1 MEKILSLQWLY
12 RQLPLWRQNNVSIVL
27 VTGCFD
33 ILHSAHEMFLK
44 NAKKEGGMLIVG
56 LETDKRVNFLKGKGR
71 PVNSLRK
78 RAENLAKLEF
88 VDYIFELPEN
98 IGTPEV
104 QESLI
109 SGIKPDILAV
119 SSHTSYL
126 DRKKEVV
133 EKFGGK
139 LKIVLAQDSRFSTS
153 KILEDLD

>member
-12 RQLPLWRQNNVSIVL
+12 RQLPVWRQNKILIVL

-33 ILHSAHEMFLK
+33 ILHSAHELFLK
-44 NAKKEGGMLIVG
+44 NAKKEADILIVG
-56 LETDKRVNFLKGKGR
+56 LETDSRVHALKGRGR
-71 PVNSLRK
+71 PVNNFGK
-78 RAENLAKLEF
+78 RAQNLAKLEF
-88 VDYIFELPEN
+88 VDCIFELPQN
-98 IGTPEV
+98 IASPEV

-119 SSHTSYL
+119 SSHTEYL

-139 LKIVLAQDSRFSTS
+139 LKIVLARNPLFSTS
-153 KILEDLD
+153 KILMT